1 MKSAFDRNLVI
12 RKDLFKFEHFSA
24 KLFLDME
31 IYSEPKYRLK
41 CVVGL
46 LVPLCSKYHERDK
59 EVYKFSFEIFWKVKF
74 PFESN
79 SSKSHLKDIDRYVFP

>member
-1 MKSAFDRNLVI
+1 MKSAFDPNLVI

-59 EVYKFSFEIFWKVKF
+59 EI
-74 PFESN
+74 
-79 SSKSHLKDIDRYVFP
+79 